1 MKKTVA
7 ILVVLGGLSFLGW
20 TIYQKTQEAVQ
31 GAPRRPQNTAVAVE
45 AAPVVRNSIRDVGRF
60 SGSLYPASHI
70 TLAPKIGGRLE
81 KLLVN
86 IGDRVQS
93 GHLVAVLEDDEYR
106 QQVSQAEA
114 EMEVARA
121 NLQERRNVLETAKRE
136 YERTVALRA
145 KKIASE
151 SQLDAAQSEY
161 KAQQAKLKVALAQVS
176 QKEAELKMAKVRLS
190 YTRIQIPEDPQASLR
205 VVGEKFV
212 DEGAMLTSNAPL
224 VSIIDI
230 GRLIAVIN
238 VIERDYSKIRL
249 GLEAVISTDAF
260 PGRTFSGRVIRIAPL
275 LKETSREARVE
286 LEVLNEQTLLKP
298 GMFVRA
304 DITFREK
311 PDATVIPQTALVKR
325 NGSQG
330 VFLAD
335 LKERKARF
343 VEVKTGITEG
353 GRVEVLS
360 PALEGSVITL
370 GHHLL
375 DDGSAIVLPGEK
387 PAPKTGPAKE
397 RKEDK

>member
-45 AAPVVRNSIRDVGRF
+45 ATPVVRNSIRDVGRF

-86 IGDRVQS
+86 IGDRVQG

-114 EMEVARA
+114 EMAVAQA

-387 PAPKTGPAKE
+387 PTPKTGPAKE